1 MGSPHYTIR
10 KMSRDEINIAVDW
23 AASEGWNPG
32 VYDAD
37 AFHAADPQ
45 GFLVGEL
52 NGEPIATISVVRY
65 GETFGFLGF
74 YIVKP
79 AYRGRG
85 YGIQIWNAGLKHLS
99 GRNIGLDGVVS
110 QQDNYKK
117 SGFQLAYRNIRYEGI
132 SGGNASK
139 DSQIVDLSQ
148 VSFDLIREYD
158 QNLFPDD
165 RKQFLQAWIHQP
177 ESISLGYMQNGKLAG
192 YGMIRKCRT
201 GYKIGPLFAD
211 NAEIAEALLG
221 ALQSRITP
229 GSVFYLDVSEIN
241 QEASALA
248 KKHQMKL
255 VFETARMYTG
265 EFPVLP
271 LHKVFGITTFELG

>member
-37 AFHAADPQ
+37 AFHAADPE
-45 GFLVGEL
+45 GFLIGEL

-79 AYRGRG
+79 AYRGQG
-85 YGIQIWNAGLKHLS
+85 CGIQIWNAGLEHLS

-117 SGFQLAYRNIRYEGI
+117 SGFQFAYRNIRYEGV
-132 SGGNASK
+132 SDGNASN

-148 VSFDLIREYD
+148 VPFDLIREYD

-165 RKQFLQAWIHQP
+165 RKQFLQAWLHQP

-211 NAEIAEALLG
+211 NAEIAEALFD

-229 GSVFYLDVSEIN
+229 GSVFYLDVPEIN
-241 QEASALA
+241 PEAVALA

-271 LHKVFGITTFELG
+271 LHKVFGVTTFELG